1 MRRHLRFCAD
11 GRRIKRR
18 LSNKKFLLFI
28 GKQYHSAA
36 RAKCF
41 SGVHAGKT
49 IEPHSCL
56 YQYSNSPSQVSTAPP
71 VSSTRSSV
79 TFTVTSPP

>member
-28 GKQYHSAA
+28 GKQYQRLLTQS
-36 RAKCF
+36 
-41 SGVHAGKT
+41 V
-49 IEPHSCL
+49 
-56 YQYSNSPSQVSTAPP
+56 NSLFFVI
-71 VSSTRSSV
+71 
-79 TFTVTSPP
+79 

>member
-28 GKQYHSAA
+28 GKQYQSAMVGFA
-36 RAKCF
+36 
-41 SGVHAGKT
+41 SGGMGQT
-49 IEPHSCL
+49 
-56 YQYSNSPSQVSTAPP
+56 
-71 VSSTRSSV
+71 
-79 TFTVTSPP
+79 